1 MKNRQNDTL
10 IVILILFVGL
20 LFTGC
25 EMNKL
30 NNAEALYRQKSYVG
44 TIEATDQ
51 LIRTAKN
58 GAIATRAEILRGDSY
73 LALSMMALERDNRPL
88 AIRFL
93 KLANSPD
100 ADKELADLYFRMG
113 EEAYDG
119 GNLTLAMKYMQDILR
134 EIPQTGLMPMVAY
147 RRINIFIDEYK
158 DYEAAYVE
166 YKALYDSYPNNE
178 YELLARQEVMKFI
191 DMRVEYATRLLEGGY
206 YTDAFREL
214 FELSQYPVV
223 DINIVNALIG
233 DVYMAQGEQYVL
245 QQDYIEADRLYRIAV
260 QYNPQKESEVKS
272 RLEGIIGLYIQK
284 GNELKA
290 ERRFDEARLHYN
302 KSFDIIPGYE
312 PAKQALAALDKKE
325 SDIARAI
332 ELMEE
337 AAEYERKGQNADA
350 LRLYNQ
356 AIALDALPKYQEKA
370 RLAQNMVEAE
380 RDPLAFAQRILYSH
394 RNGVIPRRVEEK
406 RQEILKEYKSTE
418 IRDSGWKF
426 LLSSGQYK
434 YEARYDLLTPVT
446 TFLYV
451 WQINLKERSI
461 IPLNKQSE
469 EMMK

>member
-1 MKNRQNDTL
+1 MKNRQNLVL
-10 IVILILFVGL
+10 IIAAFLLAVMLIS
-20 LFTGC
+20 GC

-44 TIEATDQ
+44 AIEAADQ
-51 LIRTAKN
+51 LIRTANN

-73 LALSMMALERDNRPL
+73 LALGMMALERDNRPL

-100 ADKELADLYFRMG
+100 ADHELASLYYRMG
-113 EEAYDG
+113 EEVYEEGD
-119 GNLTLAMKYMQDILR
+119 LVKAMSYMQDILR
-134 EIPQTGLMPMVAY
+134 EIPETELMPMVAY
-147 RRINIFIDEYK
+147 RRINIFVDEYK
-158 DYEAAYVE
+158 DYDAAYEE
-166 YKALYDSYPNNE
+166 YKALYDNYPDHE
-178 YELLARQEVMKFI
+178 YELLAREEVKKFI
-191 DMRVEYATRLLEGGY
+191 DMRVEYATRLLNGGY
-206 YTDAFREL
+206 YTDSFREL

-223 DINIVNALIG
+223 EIGVVNALIG
-233 DVYMAQGEQYVL
+233 DVYMAQGEQFV
-245 QQDYIEADRLYRIAV
+245 QEEDYIEADRLYRIAV
-260 QYNPQKESEVKS
+260 QYNPHKEGEVKS
-272 RLEGIIGLYIQK
+272 RLEGIIGLYITK
-284 GNELKA
+284 GNELMG

-302 KSFDIIPGYE
+302 KSFDIIPDYE
-312 PAKQALAALDKKE
+312 PANLALAALDKRE

-332 ELMEE
+332 ELVEE
-337 AAEYERKGQNADA
+337 AEEYERKGQIADA

-356 AIALDALPKYQEKA
+356 AIALDALPIYQERA

-394 RNGVIPRRVEEK
+394 RNGIIPRRVEEK
-406 RQEILKEYKSTE
+406 RQDILKEYKSNE

-434 YEARYDLLTPVT
+434 FEARYDLLTPVT

-451 WQINLKERSI
+451 WQINLRDRSI

-469 EMMK
+469 EMMN